1 VPLRIEVVSACF
13 IRDEPR
19 KNSERLIK
27 MGVDWDEVEKLVKPN
42 PDYLVIIKRLTEVFS
57 YGFVIKSYNHSMKEA
72 EVYATKLLGCDPR
85 NRYGEYLA
93 GVNEIFKTL
102 DELGTENYQQLI
114 GEVDSETKLEEFYA
128 RSKLSL
134 GEIIGVLKYLQY
146 WVLPSKI
153 YLRELIDKDNHKGI
167 DKIAILRENGIR
179 FTLDILETGCT
190 KRGRKELSIRT
201 EVLES
206 FIYEMVNRADFTRM
220 PYIRGSTVRNYFHAG
235 YKSINQLSN
244 ASLETL
250 TNDMTEYGNSIG
262 KNLKHGMELDSGIA
276 ISKVIPKLVEH

>member
-1 VPLRIEVVSACF
+1 VPLRIEVVNACF

-93 GVNEIFKTL
+93 RVNEIFKTL
-102 DELGTENYQQLI
+102 DKLGTENYLQLI
-114 GEVDSETKLEEFYA
+114 GEIDSETKLEEFYT

-134 GEIIGVLKYLQY
+134 GEIIGILKYLQY

-167 DKIAILRENGIR
+167 DKITILRENGIR
-179 FTLDILETGCT
+179 FTLDILDTGCT

-206 FIYEMVNRADFTRM
+206 FIYEVVNRADFTRM
-220 PYIRGSTVRNYFHAG
+220 PYIRGSTVRNYFHAR